1 MKKLLFILF
10 ALGSIASI
18 KAQDDLKRADLYFSR
33 AYYSDA
39 IPLYEELLPRN
50 KSSKL
55 LKNLADSYY
64 HTFNMKAAAR
74 WYAYL
79 VSNYGENID
88 ESYYFKLNQ
97 SLKAIGEYEK
107 ADQALIDY
115 YTNQN
120 LSDRTEQVKAGSTYI
135 ENVKAIGERFDI
147 KNLALNTS
155 TSEFGAAI
163 VDSVLVYNA
172 SKKEAKTLGK
182 LYRWNNQNYLDFY
195 AHPKEKLQIGDSLST
210 SFSKNINTNLHEG
223 TFAITKDRSTIYFTR
238 NSKKKTD
245 DKISNLKLY
254 KAEWIDEEWQNIT
267 ELPFNGHNF
276 STEHPALS
284 PDETKLYFA
293 SDRGG
298 GYGGFDLYYVSIQ
311 KDGFFS
317 SPVNLGA
324 KINTDKKE
332 QFPFIDGDGNLYFSS
347 NGHPGFGLLDI
358 FISKNDKGNFSKPD
372 NLGLPMNS
380 GYDDFS
386 VSIEKNGKTGFFASN
401 RPGGKGSDD
410 IYSFTETRPLIIEDC
425 LQYITG
431 KIIDKTTRKPL
442 IGASV
447 EMVQLEGAA
456 IEKLITGQ
464 DGSFKFMVNCNS
476 SYQVTAQK
484 EGYEN
489 GLNTVITD
497 GVRKATKDASLELLS
512 KKVIEEQK
520 ALALQKEQEEAEK
533 KAIVLAQRKK
543 DQELKA
549 EQERIKKENELI
561 KKQALAQEQKKKK
574 RQKEIEEVIAKEEA
588 IIKKENRT
596 IVEIG
601 EIHFDYSLWYVR
613 REARQRLDKLVEIMK
628 NNPGMVIE
636 IGTHTDI
643 RGNSAYNKE
652 LSQKRA
658 DAAKEYL
665 VKNGINKSNVIAK
678 GYGESQPIVKCETVD
693 SCSEEDHEWNRR
705 CELVVVKWE

>member
-18 KAQDDLKRADLYFSR
+18 KAQDDLERADLYFSR

-88 ESYYFKLNQ
+88 ENFYFKLNQ

-107 ADQALIDY
+107 ADQVLIDY
-115 YTNQN
+115 YTDQD
-120 LSDRTEQVKAGSTYI
+120 LSDRTEQVKAGSTYL
-135 ENVKAIGERFDI
+135 ENIKAIGERFDI
-147 KNLALNTS
+147 ENLALNTS

-163 VDSVLVYNA
+163 VDSVLVYSA
-172 SKKEAKTLGK
+172 SKKEAKALGK

-195 AHPKEKLQIGDSLST
+195 THPKEKLQAGDSLST

-254 KAEWIDEEWQNIT
+254 KAEWIDKEWQNIT

-276 STEHPALS
+276 STEHPVLS

-293 SDRGG
+293 SDRAG

-358 FISKNDKGNFSKPD
+358 FISRNDKGDFSKPD

-386 VSIEKNGKTGFFASN
+386 VSMEKNGKAGFFASN

-425 LQYITG
+425 LQYIAGT
-431 KIIDKTTRKPL
+431 ITDKTTRKPL

-447 EMVQLEGAA
+447 EMVQLEGAT
-456 IEKLITGQ
+456 IEKLFTGQ
-464 DGSFKFMVNCNS
+464 DGSFKFRVDCNS
-476 SYQVTAQK
+476 SYRVTAQK

-489 GLNTVITD
+489 GLKTVITD
-497 GVRKATKDASLELLS
+497 GVRKATKNASLELLS
-512 KKVIEEQK
+512 QKVIEEQK
-520 ALALQKEQEEAEK
+520 ALALQKERKAAEE
-533 KAIVLAQRKK
+533 KAIALAQRKK
-543 DQELKA
+543 AQEVKA
-549 EQERIKKENELI
+549 EQERIKKEKESI

-574 RQKEIEEVIAKEEA
+574 RQKEIEEVIAKEDA

>member
-18 KAQDDLKRADLYFSR
+18 KAQDDLERADLYFSR

-88 ESYYFKLNQ
+88 ENFYFKLNQ

-107 ADQALIDY
+107 AHQVLIDY
-115 YTNQN
+115 YTDQD
-120 LSDRTEQVKAGSTYI
+120 LSDRTEQVKAGRTYL
-135 ENVKAIGERFDI
+135 ENIKAIGERFDI
-147 KNLALNTS
+147 ENLALNTS

-163 VDSVLVYNA
+163 VDSVLVYSA
-172 SKKEAKTLGK
+172 SKKEAKALGK

-195 AHPKEKLQIGDSLST
+195 SHPKEKLQVGDSLST

-245 DKISNLKLY
+245 DKISNLKLF
-254 KAEWIDEEWQNIT
+254 KAEWIDKEWQNIT

-293 SDRGG
+293 SDRAG

-358 FISKNDKGNFSKPD
+358 FISRNDKGDFSKPD

-386 VSIEKNGKTGFFASN
+386 VSMEKNSKTGFFASN
-401 RPGGKGSDD
+401 RPGRKGSDD

-425 LQYITG
+425 LQYIAGT
-431 KIIDKTTRKPL
+431 ITDKTTRKPL

-464 DGSFKFMVNCNS
+464 DGSFKFRVDCNS

-489 GLNTVITD
+489 GLKTVITD

-512 KKVIEEQK
+512 QKVIEEQK
-520 ALALQKEQEEAEK
+520 ALALQKERKAAEE
-533 KAIVLAQRKK
+533 KAIALAQRKK
-543 DQELKA
+543 EQELKA
-549 EQERIKKENELI
+549 EKERIKKEKESI

-574 RQKEIEEVIAKEEA
+574 REKEIEQVIAKEEA

-613 REARQRLDKLVEIMK
+613 REARQRLDKLVKIMK